1 MLSRIKIYLIYFTLL
16 MGSLQGMA
24 QLRSDSLF
32 YLSSDKKSPR
42 KASFYSAVLP
52 GMGQVYN
59 GKAWKVPIIY
69 TGAAVLVYYYNFNN
83 NKYHEYKDNYLR
95 KIANDPNNPV
105 DPKFR
110 YASEERILYYMN
122 YWRRNRDL
130 LVLGI
135 VGLYLANI
143 VDATVDAYLYD
154 YNISPDLSLRI
165 TPVLEPFSPQGTT
178 GIKVSFRF

>member
-1 MLSRIKIYLIYFTLL
+1 MPSYIRFCLILFVIIFPKIK
-16 MGSLQGMA
+16 GMA
-24 QLRSDSLF
+24 QTSDSLF
-32 YLSSDKKSPR
+32 VLRSEKKSPQ

-69 TGAAVLVYYYNFNN
+69 AGAAVLGYYYNFNN
-83 NKYHEYKDNYLR
+83 NKYQEYKDNYLR
-95 KIANDPNNPV
+95 KLANDPNNPV

-110 YASEERILYYMN
+110 NASPERILYYMN

-130 LVLGI
+130 LVLSM

-165 TPVLEPFSPQGTT
+165 SPMIEPFNPRATT
-178 GIKVSFRF
+178 GIKVSLRF